1 MADRVPGGEDR
12 LDAGQ
17 ELLAVLDEVDAVA
30 DRREVLA
37 RRVEEDLE
45 RLRHLGLVGPEIV
58 VGLGD
63 VVLRVREVAR
73 AVLGGAAAAMVDM
86 GVRHHHRIDV
96 LRIDAGLLERAH
108 ELAGRRAEDLQA
120 AHAGV
125 EEDEPV
131 VSTSTFCSRTAL
143 SIGRKFSLS
152 WRSISSLLSP
162 VKLVCGSPS
171 GSVPSDTIVASALPS
186 LKR

>member
-1 MADRVPGGEDR
+1 MADRVPGREDR

-30 DRREVLA
+30 HRREVLA

-45 RLRHLGLVGPEIV
+45 RLGHLGLVGPEIV

-73 AVLGGAAAAMVDM
+73 AVVGDAAAAMVDM
-86 GVRHHHRIDV
+86 RVRHHHRVDV
-96 LRIDAGLLERAH
+96 LRSVLMSL
-108 ELAGRRAEDLQA
+108 
-120 AHAGV
+120 
-125 EEDEPV
+125 PV
-131 VSTSTFCSRTAL
+131 VGPKIFRLPMPVSKRTSLSPVLSTSTFCSRTAL

>member
-73 AVLGGAAAAMVDM
+73 AVVGDAAAAMVDM
-86 GVRHHHRIDV
+86 GVRHHHRMPVSKRTSRSPV
-96 LRIDAGLLERAH
+96 L
-108 ELAGRRAEDLQA
+108 
-120 AHAGV
+120 
-125 EEDEPV
+125 
-131 VSTSTFCSRTAL
+131 STSTFCSRTAL

-186 LKR
+186 LNR